1 MLLFVATFDMAHE
14 TVRSEAL
21 SDKLRSAAR
30 RLPPGLLDP
39 GEACAQKAARGHS
52 KTPTLAAHRRR
63 GSAADATSEGGR
75 KPRTAGQTHFPK
87 KSGSRLAQA
96 KGAHRRQFIESFFA
110 EGVDDLS

>member
-39 GEACAQKAARGHS
+39 GEACAQKAARH
-52 KTPTLAAHRRR
+52 KEQLRRKR
-63 GSAADATSEGGR
+63 SVRSNGG
-75 KPRTAGQTHFPK
+75 
-87 KSGSRLAQA
+87 
-96 KGAHRRQFIESFFA
+96 
-110 EGVDDLS
+110 

>member
-52 KTPTLAAHRRR
+52 KTPTLAAQRRR
-63 GSAADATSEGGR
+63 GSAADATVAVLLPE
-75 KPRTAGQTHFPK
+75 
-87 KSGSRLAQA
+87 LASA
-96 KGAHRRQFIESFFA
+96 AVRDHPS
-110 EGVDDLS
+110 